1 MFKINYH
8 GHNPNKIYR
17 GYDIKMITLNRES
30 IINGLLELM
39 KEEELENSIILD
51 NIISIINLNDISNLE
66 KLKLINNELGKI
78 NLLDFISN

>member
-1 MFKINYH
+1 
-8 GHNPNKIYR
+8 
-17 GYDIKMITLNRES
+17 MITLNRES

>member
-1 MFKINYH
+1 
-8 GHNPNKIYR
+8 
-17 GYDIKMITLNRES
+17 MITLNRES
-30 IINGLLELM
+30 IINGLLELR